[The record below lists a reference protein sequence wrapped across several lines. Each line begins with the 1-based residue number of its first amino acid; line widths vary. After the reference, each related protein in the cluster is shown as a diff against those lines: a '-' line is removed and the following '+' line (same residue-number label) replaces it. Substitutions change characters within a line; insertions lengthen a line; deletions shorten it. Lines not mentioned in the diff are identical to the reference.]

1 MDIIMKLMGT
11 FVNCGTVLIG
21 SAVGLL
27 LKKGIPKR
35 IEELVMSAV
44 GLSVLFIGISGL
56 DDSKNTIVLILSMV
70 LGTVIGSLL
79 NIDKGVK
86 KLGDLAEKKL
96 QKNRSE
102 GQPSFSEGLVTST
115 LVFCVGAMTV
125 VGSLQ
130 SGLTLDHSTIYSKA
144 VLDLITSAI
153 LASSLGIGVMASIVP
168 LFVYQGGIALLASV
182 LEPILTE
189 TMIGEMSAVGSLL
202 IVALALNLLKI
213 TNIKLMN
220 MIPAIFMPMAIYP
233 IMDLII
239 A

>member
-1 MDIIMKLMGT
+1 MKLMGT